1 MSRLRVGFVE
11 PHLGQF
17 GGIRRVVEFGNRLVA
32 RGHEVTF
39 FVPDGQALECS
50 WMPCTGRIAP
60 ISDGLTAPLDVVVF
74 NHEPQWHLVERFSG
88 ASRRIFYALHYGR
101 LYNKEGS
108 WEALRFPV
116 DLQLANSNWT
126 AEQIEAEIGHRPTV
140 LLGGVNRDNF
150 RPWGGPKRHSVLC
163 SGIDKWWK
171 GTDTI
176 REAGRLL
183 GLPVEGYA
191 GLGLDQMAL
200 GREYDAALVFAVGS
214 WFEGF
219 CQPGL
224 EALACGVPLVTTDN
238 GGCREYA
245 LDEQTALVVPPRDAP
260 AMAAAIE
267 RLLEDDTLAKQLA
280 ANGLDLVEEHFDWE
294 ARTDQFAEIL
304 DGVVAGA
311 ASPPPA
317 PPAAPVEPTLSVV
330 VLTWDNLLLTQRFVE
345 TVRQRTDVDYEL
357 IIVDNGSQWEAA
369 NYAELAADTAVL
381 NETNLGF
388 AKGMNQGLEAAR
400 GTWVAFCNNDTQ
412 VPEQWASKL
421 LETAAAHPTAG
432 IIVPAVTAANNS
444 VTVRDEPGDTIE
456 VLAPFSPPPAAVMYL
471 ARAEVITELG
481 AWGEEYEIAS
491 GEDVDLAFKVWV
503 NDLDIVYDSRVLVDH
518 ISKGTATRLDDWRD
532 LWARN
537 RARFLEKWASD
548 QPIPRLA
555 TCDPDRHRRNRATA
569 RSVADWMNKY
579 FTLRDNRTDD
589 TTRSHGLEETEPD
602 ILDGQFVD
610 DGSPAMPVVMRRPED
625 GRVFL
630 VEGKVARPVR
640 SGLLAAALTEKLGE
654 HRSPSAD
661 ELRQMIESDP
671 VEVLT
676 SRDRPPWMVV
686 ANERMVIDGLPIPRR
701 LDAADP
707 RLALPTGPTIDVAR
721 ANVAACTLVSAQH
734 TTNHR
739 RDHAARRKQP
749 APPSRRRAVQHQL
762 NRALRAMRRRIAG

>member
-1 MSRLRVGFVE
+1 MRCTTDACTTRRGPGRRCGSRW
-11 PHLGQF
+11 
-17 GGIRRVVEFGNRLVA
+17 I
-32 RGHEVTF
+32 
-39 FVPDGQALECS
+39 CS
-50 WMPCTGRIAP
+50 WPTR
-60 ISDGLTAPLDVVVF
+60 
-74 NHEPQWHLVERFSG
+74 
-88 ASRRIFYALHYGR
+88 
-101 LYNKEGS
+101 
-108 WEALRFPV
+108 
-116 DLQLANSNWT
+116 NWT

-357 IIVDNGSQWEAA
+357 IIVDNGS
-369 NYAELAADTAVL
+369 AVGGRQL
-381 NETNLGF
+381 RG
-388 AKGMNQGLEAAR
+388 AGRRHRGAQRDQPGVRQG
-400 GTWVAFCNNDTQ
+400 N
-412 VPEQWASKL
+412 
-421 LETAAAHPTAG
+421 
-432 IIVPAVTAANNS
+432 
-444 VTVRDEPGDTIE
+444 EPGPAGRTRPPGSRSATTTPRSPNSGRPSCWRPPR
-456 VLAPFSPPPAAVMYL
+456 LTPPPASSCPPSPPP
-471 ARAEVITELG
+471 
-481 AWGEEYEIAS
+481 
-491 GEDVDLAFKVWV
+491 
-503 NDLDIVYDSRVLVDH
+503 
-518 ISKGTATRLDDWRD
+518 
-532 LWARN
+532 
-537 RARFLEKWASD
+537 
-548 QPIPRLA
+548 
-555 TCDPDRHRRNRATA
+555 
-569 RSVADWMNKY
+569 
-579 FTLRDNRTDD
+579 
-589 TTRSHGLEETEPD
+589 TTP
-602 ILDGQFVD
+602 
-610 DGSPAMPVVMRRPED
+610 
-625 GRVFL
+625 
-630 VEGKVARPVR
+630 
-640 SGLLAAALTEKLGE
+640 
-654 HRSPSAD
+654 
-661 ELRQMIESDP
+661 
-671 VEVLT
+671 
-676 SRDRPPWMVV
+676 
-686 ANERMVIDGLPIPRR
+686 
-701 LDAADP
+701 
-707 RLALPTGPTIDVAR
+707 
-721 ANVAACTLVSAQH
+721 
-734 TTNHR
+734 
-739 RDHAARRKQP
+739 
-749 APPSRRRAVQHQL
+749 
-762 NRALRAMRRRIAG
+762 